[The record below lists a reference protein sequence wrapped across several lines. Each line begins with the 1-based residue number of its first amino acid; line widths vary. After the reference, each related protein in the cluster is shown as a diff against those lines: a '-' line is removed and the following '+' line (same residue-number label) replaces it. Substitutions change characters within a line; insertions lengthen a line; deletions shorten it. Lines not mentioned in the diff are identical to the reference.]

1 MKNRTV
7 IEPAAFPVHVTG
19 EPTNITV
26 FKETHDGKCRFVV
39 SHYDAAR
46 RRHRRRCPTYANAD
60 ALAEKLKKEVKI
72 AGWDMVAIRGAEK
85 HAYERAKE
93 LLRPFEI
100 TLDLVAYQY
109 VEATKIL
116 QGFSLIEAAR
126 YFIQRQSQKFTPK
139 PVPEIVAELLEDRKR
154 TGRSKTYLRDLRTR
168 LGRFGEKFQCPLS
181 SITTADIEGYEEA
194 LNTENRQQDMFLLLA
209 ESFAALLSSKKG
221 EIYRKRLEKGMEWD
235 KKEKTWKWK
244 E

>member
-72 AGWDMVAIRGAEK
+72 AGWDRVAIRGAEK